1 MEKIFTVICERGI
14 SAGYVILAV
23 IVLRLLFRKSPRWV
37 MGILWALVAIRL
49 ICPIVVESP
58 FSVVPKGPLFDKETS
73 NLKSE
78 QEVQQINNLPDQNQT
93 AGKQVAEIKEHTAKQ
108 DETKDFWTDKR
119 KTDSKKM
126 LSTIWLLGMLVLT
139 GYGIFGSL
147 RVEYQLRFAVP
158 VEQQIWECD
167 TIHTSFLWGL
177 FHPRIYLPSGMNEE
191 TKRYVIRHERAHQK
205 RGDHWWKVI
214 GYVLLVIYWFQPLM
228 WIAYWI
234 FGRDIEY
241 ACDEHVIGNLSFAE
255 RKEYAQALLLCG
267 SGRSR
272 RLAGP
277 LAFGG
282 LGVKPRIKNVLSYQ
296 KPGRGKIAISL
307 LVCVV
312 VSVCFLTNPKDVNG
326 MDAEKHPVNMEA
338 GRQLDHVLSD
348 KMHMVFDGKTVQNQ
362 RLQVLLTRN
371 GKDLTAHV
379 QSADGTIQKKLQ
391 GAIGENTGWFM
402 VKSEDGSLLEGYA
415 SKGEYSYI
423 SVQGIID
430 GKKIEA
436 NDLFESTGTIFET
449 KEEEEDYYVGM
460 GEYGGVDVTK
470 ETMDAFMQQIR
481 TAVDDKEAF
490 AKLMDYPVKIN
501 YEAGSV
507 TVNNEKEMLEKY
519 DTLMSTNYFKE
530 NVKEI
535 FVGSYP
541 FYNYMGVMMEIGEQ
555 GQNVW
560 IDQDKNGTLG
570 IYAINA
576 GWGMRTFF

>member
-139 GYGIFGSL
+139 GYGIVGSF

-167 TIHTSFLWGL
+167 SIHTSFLWGL
-177 FHPRIYLPSGMNEE
+177 IHPRIYLPSGMKEE

-234 FGRDIEY
+234 FARDIEY

-348 KMHMVFDGKTVQNQ
+348 KMHMVFDGKTVHNQ

-576 GWGMRTFF
+576 G

>member
-23 IVLRLLFRKSPRWV
+23 SVLRLLFRKSPRWV

-167 TIHTSFLWGL
+167 SIHTSFLWGL

-234 FGRDIEY
+234 FARDIEY

-576 GWGMRTFF
+576 G

>member
-234 FGRDIEY
+234 FARDIEY

-307 LVCVV
+307 PVCVV

-576 GWGMRTFF
+576 G

>member
-234 FGRDIEY
+234 FARDIEY

-277 LAFGG
+277 LVFGG

-576 GWGMRTFF
+576 G

>member
-93 AGKQVAEIKEHTAKQ
+93 AGKQVAEIKEHTAKH

-234 FGRDIEY
+234 FARDIEY

-296 KPGRGKIAISL
+296 KPSRGKIAISL

-576 GWGMRTFF
+576 G

>member
-1 MEKIFTVICERGI
+1 MEKIFTVICERGT

-234 FGRDIEY
+234 FARDIEY

-576 GWGMRTFF
+576 G

>member
-108 DETKDFWTDKR
+108 DETKDFWIDKR

-326 MDAEKHPVNMEA
+326 MDAEKHPVNMET

-576 GWGMRTFF
+576 G

>member
-234 FGRDIEY
+234 FARDIEY

-530 NVKEI
+530 NVKET

-570 IYAINA
+570 IYAINT
-576 GWGMRTFF
+576 G

>member
-167 TIHTSFLWGL
+167 SIHTSFLWGL

-234 FGRDIEY
+234 FARDIEY
-241 ACDEHVIGNLSFAE
+241 ACDEHAIGNLSFAE

-576 GWGMRTFF
+576 G

>member
-119 KTDSKKM
+119 KTDSKKI
-126 LSTIWLLGMLVLT
+126 LSTIWLFGMLVLT
-139 GYGIFGSL
+139 GYGIVGSL

-167 TIHTSFLWGL
+167 SIHTSFLWGL
-177 FHPRIYLPSGMNEE
+177 VHPHIYLPSGMNEE

-234 FGRDIEY
+234 FARDIEY

-255 RKEYAQALLLCG
+255 RTEYAQALLLCG

-277 LAFGG
+277 LAFDG

-326 MDAEKHPVNMEA
+326 METEIHPVNMEA

-348 KMHMVFDGKTVQNQ
+348 KMHMVFDGKTIQNQ

-379 QSADGTIQKKLQ
+379 QSADGSIQKKLQ

-415 SKGEYSYI
+415 SKGEYSFI

-430 GKKIEA
+430 GQKIEA
-436 NDLFESTGTIFET
+436 NDLFESMGTIFET

-460 GEYGGVDVTK
+460 GEYGGVEVTK

-576 GWGMRTFF
+576 G

>member
-139 GYGIFGSL
+139 GYGIVGSF

-167 TIHTSFLWGL
+167 SIHTSFLWGL
-177 FHPRIYLPSGMNEE
+177 IHPRIYLPSGMNEE

-234 FGRDIEY
+234 FARDIEY

-348 KMHMVFDGKTVQNQ
+348 KMHMVFDGKTVHNQ

-415 SKGEYSYI
+415 SKGEYPYI

-449 KEEEEDYYVGM
+449 KEEEADYYVGM
-460 GEYGGVDVTK
+460 GEYGGVEVTK

-507 TVNNEKEMLEKY
+507 TVSNEKEMMETY
-519 DTLMSTNYFKE
+519 DTLMNTNRFKE

-535 FVGSYP
+535 FVGNYP
-541 FYNYMGVMMEIGEQ
+541 FYNYMGVMLEIGEQ

-576 GWGMRTFF
+576 G

>member
-167 TIHTSFLWGL
+167 AIHTSFLWGL

-576 GWGMRTFF
+576 G

>member
-234 FGRDIEY
+234 FARDIEY

-379 QSADGTIQKKLQ
+379 QSVDGTIQKKLQ

-576 GWGMRTFF
+576 G

>member
-1 MEKIFTVICERGI
+1 M
-14 SAGYVILAV
+14 
-23 IVLRLLFRKSPRWV
+23 
-37 MGILWALVAIRL
+37 
-49 ICPIVVESP
+49 
-58 FSVVPKGPLFDKETS
+58 
-73 NLKSE
+73 
-78 QEVQQINNLPDQNQT
+78 
-93 AGKQVAEIKEHTAKQ
+93 
-108 DETKDFWTDKR
+108 
-119 KTDSKKM
+119 
-126 LSTIWLLGMLVLT
+126 
-139 GYGIFGSL
+139 
-147 RVEYQLRFAVP
+147 EYQLRFAVP

-234 FGRDIEY
+234 FARDIEY

-296 KPGRGKIAISL
+296 KPGRGTIAISL

-507 TVNNEKEMLEKY
+507 TVSNEKEMMETY
-519 DTLMSTNYFKE
+519 DTLMNTNRFKE

-535 FVGSYP
+535 FVGNYP
-541 FYNYMGVMMEIGEQ
+541 FYNYMGVMLEIGEQ

-576 GWGMRTFF
+576 G

>member
-234 FGRDIEY
+234 FARDIEY

-530 NVKEI
+530 NVKENVKEI

-576 GWGMRTFF
+576 G

>member
-23 IVLRLLFRKSPRWV
+23 VVLRLLFRKSPRWV

-234 FGRDIEY
+234 FARDIEY

-307 LVCVV
+307 LVCVA

-541 FYNYMGVMMEIGEQ
+541 FYNYVGVMMEIGEQ

-576 GWGMRTFF
+576 G

>member
-37 MGILWALVAIRL
+37 MEILWALVAIRL

-234 FGRDIEY
+234 FARDIEY

-576 GWGMRTFF
+576 G

>member
-234 FGRDIEY
+234 FARDIEY

-296 KPGRGKIAISL
+296 KPGRGEIAISL

-576 GWGMRTFF
+576 G

>member
-58 FSVVPKGPLFDKETS
+58 LSVVPKGPLFDKETS

-158 VEQQIWECD
+158 VEQQILECD

-234 FGRDIEY
+234 FARDIEY

-576 GWGMRTFF
+576 G

>member
-234 FGRDIEY
+234 FARDIEY

-436 NDLFESTGTIFET
+436 SDLFESTGTIFET

-481 TAVDDKEAF
+481 TAVDDKEVF

-576 GWGMRTFF
+576 G

>member
-234 FGRDIEY
+234 FARDIEY

-282 LGVKPRIKNVLSYQ
+282 LGVKPRIKNVLFYQ

-307 LVCVV
+307 PVCVV

-576 GWGMRTFF
+576 G

>member
-234 FGRDIEY
+234 FARDIEY

-348 KMHMVFDGKTVQNQ
+348 KMHMVFDGKTVHNQ

-576 GWGMRTFF
+576 G

>member
-139 GYGIFGSL
+139 GYGIFGSF

-167 TIHTSFLWGL
+167 SIHTSFLWGL
-177 FHPRIYLPSGMNEE
+177 IHPRIYLPSGMNEE

-234 FGRDIEY
+234 FARDIEY

-307 LVCVV
+307 LVCVA

-576 GWGMRTFF
+576 G

>member
-191 TKRYVIRHERAHQK
+191 TKRYVIRHERTHQK

-234 FGRDIEY
+234 FARDIEY

-307 LVCVV
+307 LVCVA

-402 VKSEDGSLLEGYA
+402 VRSEDGSLLEGYA

-576 GWGMRTFF
+576 G

>member
-58 FSVVPKGPLFDKETS
+58 LSVVPKESLFDVVRQGDTDKETS

-78 QEVQQINNLPDQNQT
+78 PQINNLADQNQT
-93 AGKQVAEIKEHTAKQ
+93 ADKQVEEIKEYAAKQ
-108 DETKDFWTDKR
+108 DETKNFWTDNR
-119 KTDSKKM
+119 KTSDKKL

-139 GYGIFGSL
+139 GYGIVGSF

-167 TIHTSFLWGL
+167 SIHTSFLWGL
-177 FHPRIYLPSGMNEE
+177 IHPRIYLPSGMNEE

-234 FGRDIEY
+234 FARDIEY

-576 GWGMRTFF
+576 G

>member
-139 GYGIFGSL
+139 GYGIVGSF

-234 FGRDIEY
+234 FARDIEY

-255 RKEYAQALLLCG
+255 RKEYAQAFLLCG

-272 RLAGP
+272 RLAGS

-430 GKKIEA
+430 GEKIEA

-576 GWGMRTFF
+576 G

>member
-234 FGRDIEY
+234 FARDIEY

-277 LAFGG
+277 FAFGG

-576 GWGMRTFF
+576 G

>member
-1 MEKIFTVICERGI
+1 M
-14 SAGYVILAV
+14 
-23 IVLRLLFRKSPRWV
+23 

-234 FGRDIEY
+234 FARDIEY

-338 GRQLDHVLSD
+338 GRRLDHVLSD

-541 FYNYMGVMMEIGEQ
+541 FYNYMGVMMEIGER

-576 GWGMRTFF
+576 G

>member
-14 SAGYVILAV
+14 SVGYVILAV

-234 FGRDIEY
+234 FARDIEY

-576 GWGMRTFF
+576 G

>member
-1 MEKIFTVICERGI
+1 
-14 SAGYVILAV
+14 
-23 IVLRLLFRKSPRWV
+23 

-234 FGRDIEY
+234 FARDIEY

-576 GWGMRTFF
+576 G

>member
-234 FGRDIEY
+234 FARDIEY

-436 NDLFESTGTIFET
+436 SDLFESTGTIFET

-576 GWGMRTFF
+576 G

>member
-1 MEKIFTVICERGI
+1 MEKVFTVICERGI

-234 FGRDIEY
+234 FARDIEY

-576 GWGMRTFF
+576 G

>member
-234 FGRDIEY
+234 FARDIEY
-241 ACDEHVIGNLSFAE
+241 ACDECVIGNLSFAE

-277 LAFGG
+277 LAFDG

-576 GWGMRTFF
+576 G

>member
-535 FVGSYP
+535 FVGNYP

-576 GWGMRTFF
+576 G

>member
-234 FGRDIEY
+234 FARDIEY

-348 KMHMVFDGKTVQNQ
+348 KMHMVSDGKTVQNQ

-576 GWGMRTFF
+576 G

>member
-177 FHPRIYLPSGMNEE
+177 FYPRIYLPSGMNEE

-576 GWGMRTFF
+576 G

>member
-14 SAGYVILAV
+14 SARYVILAV

-167 TIHTSFLWGL
+167 SIHTSFLWGL
-177 FHPRIYLPSGMNEE
+177 IHPRIYLPSGMNEE

-234 FGRDIEY
+234 FARDIEY

-576 GWGMRTFF
+576 G